1 MSATSNRPSIRRD
14 AFADLRRLLRMVG
27 KPAWATPVLIGLG
40 LASSFAETIGISLIL
55 LFLYSMTGH
64 VGEQGGGL
72 IGTVYSHVA
81 VWVGGTMR
89 LSLLILVLIIARGAL
104 ALLYDR
110 ISFDISEAISE
121 RARNMVHQQYLTAGY
136 GFMRGHD
143 QANLL
148 EILSTET
155 LIVAGAYSSVTRLI
169 INGCS
174 IGVFSLFLL
183 AISWKIMAVALLSS
197 VIISGVM
204 RSFAGPGRVLGQ
216 RVQITREYLAE
227 MMLITVHGLRT
238 IRAYG
243 AEEAHHR
250 RFTRVSREARQVST
264 AQIRLSAWIG
274 PVTEVA
280 YLAVLCVIIAGTAWW
295 HTNFAITLGAVALLY
310 RLQPHTREFENHLLQ
325 IAQVQTRLRS
335 VRDMLEPAGK
345 DYPPEGHVA
354 FTAMRSGVA
363 FRDVSFRY
371 GEAAAAALDCVSFDI
386 PAGGTTAL
394 IGASGAGKTTI
405 VNLLLRLY
413 RPAGGAIT
421 VDDVMLDDLRRT
433 DWLRQIAVAGQDVD
447 LVEGTVEDNI
457 RMADPFGPDEVFL
470 TAAASA
476 GVAEFIEPLP
486 DRYQT
491 WVGHGGMRFSGG
503 QRQRIG
509 LARALLRDAQLM
521 ILDEAMSAL
530 DRGLE
535 DRIKQEIDRQLA
547 NRTLLIIT
555 HRLETI
561 RNADHVIWIENG
573 KIRAQGRPADILPE
587 ATMTLTTVLNSPSRV
602 GVDP

>member
-1 MSATSNRPSIRRD
+1 
-14 AFADLRRLLRMVG
+14 
-27 KPAWATPVLIGLG
+27 
-40 LASSFAETIGISLIL
+40 
-55 LFLYSMTGH
+55 
-64 VGEQGGGL
+64 
-72 IGTVYSHVA
+72 
-81 VWVGGTMR
+81 
-89 LSLLILVLIIARGAL
+89 
-104 ALLYDR
+104 
-110 ISFDISEAISE
+110 
-121 RARNMVHQQYLTAGY
+121 
-136 GFMRGHD
+136 
-143 QANLL
+143 
-148 EILSTET
+148 
-155 LIVAGAYSSVTRLI
+155 
-169 INGCS
+169 
-174 IGVFSLFLL
+174 
-183 AISWKIMAVALLSS
+183 
-197 VIISGVM
+197 
-204 RSFAGPGRVLGQ
+204 
-216 RVQITREYLAE
+216 
-227 MMLITVHGLRT
+227 
-238 IRAYG
+238 
-243 AEEAHHR
+243 
-250 RFTRVSREARQVST
+250 
-264 AQIRLSAWIG
+264 
-274 PVTEVA
+274 
-280 YLAVLCVIIAGTAWW
+280 
-295 HTNFAITLGAVALLY
+295 LGAVALLY